1 MTDVSS
7 DAPPAG
13 STPGSIAWHALP
25 ARDAISRLDSHC
37 DGLSARE
44 AEARFGRYGPNL
56 LPRAPRRPALLR
68 FLTQFHNI
76 LIYLL
81 VAAAAITALIG
92 HYVDAAVIVAVVVIN
107 AVIGFIQEGR
117 AEAALEAIRAMLSPQ
132 ASVLRDGH
140 RLTLSAAEL
149 VPGDVVLLEPGDR
162 VPADLRLI
170 HVKGLEVEEAVLT
183 GESLPVR
190 KHVEPVDEGAVVG
203 DRSSLAFSGT
213 LVTRG
218 HGSGLVVETGTR
230 TEIGRIGTMIEAVE
244 VVSTPLLRQVGR
256 FGRWLAVIVLAASS
270 AVFAWGVLV
279 NGWPASE
286 MFLAAVG
293 LAVAAI
299 PEELPAILTI
309 ALAFGVERMAR
320 RNAIVRRLP
329 AVETL
334 GSVTVI
340 CSDKTGTLTRNEMMV
355 EKVATADA
363 VFRVTGSGYG
373 PDGDL
378 MLSDGPI
385 DPAGR
390 PELVEI
396 GRAVSLC
403 SDARLRRDGGD
414 WRVEGDPMEGALLA
428 FAAKVGVD
436 RDGAAADL
444 PRLDAIPFESE
455 TQLMATLHGDAD
467 GGVVYVKGAPER
479 LLALCDRQRG
489 TGGDERIDLGR
500 WHRRLEDMTAGGE
513 RVIAVATRAAPVG
526 LTDIEMPDLEEG
538 LTLLG
543 LVGLADPPR
552 REAIQAVEDCRTA
565 GIRTKMITG
574 DHPETARSI
583 GARFGFATDEVMT
596 GRDFDMLDAERLAE
610 RAAKV
615 DLFARTS
622 PEHKLRLVE
631 ALQSRGEIVAMT
643 GDGVND
649 APALKRADVGVAM
662 GIKGSEAAKEAA
674 QIVLADDNFASIA
687 RAVEQG
693 RTVYENIRKSIAFM
707 LPTNGGEAMIVIG
720 AVLVALPL
728 PITAIQIL
736 WINMVTTVTLALALA
751 FEPAEA
757 AIMQRPP
764 RRPRSAIITP
774 YLTWRIFY
782 VSVLMTAAVFAL
794 FLYAQSSDGLERAR
808 ALSVNAI
815 VAMEAVYLLNSRFL
829 HSSVL
834 SFKGLFGSR
843 PVLVAIG
850 AVLLMQLA
858 FTYLPFFQ
866 DVFGTVGLSIGDWG
880 LVAAVAAGL
889 FLIVEIEKAVSRR
902 LMSR

>member
-1 MTDVSS
+1 MTDLPH
-7 DAPPAG
+7 DTPIAGPAP
-13 STPGSIAWHALP
+13 WHALP
-25 ARDAISRLDSHC
+25 TREALARLESHHG
-37 DGLSARE
+37 GLSA
-44 AEARFGRYGPNL
+44 AEAARRLDRYGANL
-56 LPRAPRRPALLR
+56 LPAPPRRNAVVR
-68 FLTQFHNI
+68 FLAQFHNM
-76 LIYLL
+76 LVYLL
-81 VAAAAITALIG
+81 IAAAAITVFIG

-107 AVIGFIQEGR
+107 AIIGFIQEGR
-117 AEAALEAIRAMLSPQ
+117 AEAALEAIRAMLSPH
-132 ASVLRDGH
+132 ASVLRDDR

-162 VPADLRLI
+162 VPADLRLL
-170 HVKGLEVEEAVLT
+170 HVKGLEVDEAALT
-183 GESLPVR
+183 GESLPVA
-190 KHVEPVDEGAVVG
+190 KHVEPVAADANLG
-203 DRSSLAFSGT
+203 DRSDLAFFGT

-230 TEIGRIGTMIEAVE
+230 TEIGRIGTMLKAVE
-244 VVSTPLLRQVGR
+244 TVSTPLLRQVDR
-256 FGRWLAVIVLAASS
+256 FGRGLAFIVLAASA
-270 AVFAWGVLV
+270 AVFVWGVQV
-279 NGWPASE
+279 NGWAASD

-355 EKVATADA
+355 EKVATAGSA
-363 VFRVTGSGYG
+363 YHVTGHGYG
-373 PDGDL
+373 PDGDVL
-378 MLSDGPI
+378 LADGPI
-385 DPAGR
+385 DGAGV

-396 GRAVSLC
+396 ACAACLC

-414 WRVEGDPMEGALLA
+414 WRVEGDPLEGALLA
-428 FAAKVGVD
+428 FAAKVGIVRE
-436 RDGAAADL
+436 RDCADL

-455 TQLMATLHGDAD
+455 TQLMATLHRRE
-467 GGVVYVKGAPER
+467 GGTVVYVKGAPER
-479 LLALCDRQRG
+479 LLALCDRQRSADG
-489 TGGDERIDLGR
+489 EARIDLAM

-513 RVIAVATRAAPVG
+513 RVIAVATRAAPAD
-526 LTDIEMPDLEEG
+526 LTDIELSNLEEG

-543 LVGLADPPR
+543 LIGLADPPR
-552 REAIQAVEDCRTA
+552 PEAIQAVKDCRAA

-583 GARFGFATDEVMT
+583 GARFGFSTDEVMT
-596 GRDFDMLDAERLAE
+596 GRDFDTLDADTLAE
-610 RAAKV
+610 RAMKV

-622 PEHKLRLVE
+622 PEHKLRLVG

-649 APALKRADVGVAM
+649 APALKRADVGIAM

-687 RAVEQG
+687 RAVAQG

-707 LPTNGGEAMIVIG
+707 LPTNGGEAMVVIG
-720 AVLVALPL
+720 AILFGLAL
-728 PITAIQIL
+728 PITPIQIL

-751 FEPAEA
+751 FEPAEDV
-757 AIMQRPP
+757 IMQRPP
-764 RRPRSAIITP
+764 RQPGSAIITP
-774 YLTWRIFY
+774 YLIWRIAY
-782 VSVLMTAAVFAL
+782 VSVLMTAAIFAV
-794 FLYAQSSDGLERAR
+794 FLYAQTGDGLDRAR
-808 ALSVNAI
+808 TLSVNVI

-829 HSSVL
+829 RGSVL
-834 SFKGLFGSR
+834 SVRGLFGSW
-843 PVLVAIG
+843 PVLVAIA
-850 AVLLMQLA
+850 AVIALQLA
-858 FTYLPFFQ
+858 FTHLPFLQ
-866 DVFGTVGLSIGDWG
+866 TVFATVPLTVQDWG
-880 LVAAVAAGL
+880 VVALAAAGL
-889 FLIVEIEKAVSRR
+889 FFVVEIEKALARR
-902 LMSR
+902 ILRS